1 MTQFPFI
8 RGGLMAL
15 LLMALFATSPAAAQ
29 PQTEVTL
36 EQALE
41 LARDNSQR
49 IRQAYED
56 VRRSS
61 LALRESQTGRLPSIS
76 ADGRYT
82 NNVQTPVI
90 FLPEGS
96 PFGSVLRTGMRH
108 NVNLTGQA
116 SMPVYNAQLN
126 RSIDLARAARNLN
139 EVILEVT
146 QREVEIEVQR
156 AFLSGLLTREA
167 RDVLEASY
175 QTRVENLALV
185 RSMYEEGIAP
195 EYDLIRLE
203 VQVENMQP
211 ELIRARNDHE
221 GALNYLKLL
230 TGISIETEIALD
242 GTLRELYASIP
253 DIVFD
258 TDFRANPNVVQLE
271 AQRELVEHQIR
282 IERAAYLPSLA
293 AFGNYNVQSQSNDLD
308 VTDYDWVTSSAV
320 GLQITIPLFAPQRR
334 YRVEQAQVDL
344 NQIDL
349 QQEFLLESLRA
360 ELETTA
366 NRLAQVEQSIEAQQ
380 RNVAQAERGLRIARV
395 SYENGV
401 HSVVDVNDAELAL
414 TEARLNYTNVLS
426 DYINAVLDIEN
437 LLGHSLSGS

>member
-1 MTQFPFI
+1 M
-8 RGGLMAL
+8 
-15 LLMALFATSPAAAQ
+15 LLMLLTAFALPVRAQTS
-29 PQTEVTL
+29 VTL
-36 EQALE
+36 QEAIE
-41 LARDNSQR
+41 MARDNSQR

-61 LALRESQTGRLPSIS
+61 LIVSESRAGRLPTLS
-76 ADGRYT
+76 ADGQYV

-96 PFGSVLRTGMRH
+96 PFGTVLRTGMRH
-108 NVNLTGQA
+108 NVNLSAQA
-116 SMPVYNAQLN
+116 AMPIYNAQLN

-146 QREVEIEVQR
+146 EREVEIEVQR

-167 RDVLEASY
+167 RGVLESSY
-175 QTRVENLALV
+175 QTRIENLELI

-195 EYDLIRLE
+195 EYDLIRIE

-211 ELIRARNDHE
+211 ELIRARNDYE

-230 TGISIETEIALD
+230 TGIPVETDISLD
-242 GTLRELYASIP
+242 GTLTELYASLP
-253 DIVFD
+253 RLVFD
-258 TDFRANPNVVQLE
+258 ADFDDNPNVLQLE

-293 AFGNYNVQSQSNDLD
+293 TFGNYSVQSQSNDLD
-308 VTDYDWVTSSAV
+308 VFDYNWVTSAAV
-320 GLQITIPLFAPQRR
+320 GLRISIPIFDRTRGFRL
-334 YRVEQAQVDL
+334 EQAEVDR
-344 NQIDL
+344 NQIEL
-349 QQEFLLESLRA
+349 QHEFLLESLRA

-366 NRLAQVEQSIEAQQ
+366 NHLTQVEQSIEAQE

-401 HSVVDVNDAELAL
+401 HTVVDVNDAELAL
-414 TEARLNYTNVLS
+414 TEARLNYTSVLS
-426 DYINAVLDIEN
+426 QYVNAVLDIEN
-437 LLGHSLSGS
+437 LLGRSLSGS